1 MSPVSLDK
9 SGKMR
14 METNEDGREL
24 LPARITARLESP
36 VYAAPAMYRA
46 MRPQLEHRRV
56 TCERGGGGTSRGSR
70 SIRPAQVGQLS
81 GSPFRSLEMSCS
93 ACAGL

>member
-1 MSPVSLDK
+1 MCLDK
-9 SGKMR
+9 SGKVR
-14 METNEDGREL
+14 METDDDGREL
-24 LPARITARLESP
+24 LPARVAARSEFL

-46 MRPQLEHRRV
+46 MRPQAEHRSV

-81 GSPFRSLEMSCS
+81 GSPFRSLEISCS